1 MARVQ
6 NISFLDLGCTALS
19 ANNPMY
25 GIDVCNDELNTRE
38 CFYDN
43 GGFIYIFST
52 KYQFF
57 SRMTLLF
64 ESTFFNPAKLIISPT
79 FQEIFIG

>member
-1 MARVQ
+1 MIPDLVRKMRKVMLD
-6 NISFLDLGCTALS
+6 NTTLLFLLDLGCTALS

-43 GGFIYIFST
+43 GGFHL
-52 KYQFF
+52 
-57 SRMTLLF
+57 LLF
-64 ESTFFNPAKLIISPT
+64 V
-79 FQEIFIG
+79 